1 MEEAADEDAVVVV
14 LPLCR
19 NKMSPNLIE
28 NKAGTNE
35 VNVEAIDIA
44 CGGGFVVV

>member
-1 MEEAADEDAVVVV
+1 VGRRRKGTVIF
-14 LPLCR
+14 
-19 NKMSPNLIE
+19 NLIE

-44 CGGGFVVV
+44 CVD